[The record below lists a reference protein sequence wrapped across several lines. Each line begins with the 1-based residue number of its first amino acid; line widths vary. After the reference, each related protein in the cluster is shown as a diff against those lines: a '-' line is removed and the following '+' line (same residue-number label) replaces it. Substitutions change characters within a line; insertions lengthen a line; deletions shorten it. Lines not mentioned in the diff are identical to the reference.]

1 MADTRGQK
9 RNRETPAGGPQVVS
23 THNVTFHSY
32 SARVKPDGAFEW
44 VKPHG
49 WIKKVR
55 DTDVIRIQCVRANMK
70 LTHEYL
76 VNFRNNQIG
85 LDLYLK
91 NAFGNGEWR
100 GWRAKLELPP
110 GNYES
115 RQEAE
120 EAVTG
125 SFLRAFEN
133 ALNRANLQVDPN
145 TGTSFRKYDDSFG
158 TPFGPSRTGAIR
170 AEVAMAE
177 GRTTRFSYQENTDEQ
192 HLTYEHRI
200 QLNDPDPNTSGQQSR
215 YRNKI
220 FTERDFP
227 NIMDRTGAAPVNW
240 IAAEP
245 RQKSDTEAAN
255 SGPTSR
261 LLFIVDSVL
270 EGTALDSTTDMAVEF
285 VSFNDSPQSVQVWG
299 ARFNKDVP
307 GFSGNTLDLG
317 SPLSDPRQ
325 FNRGSLTVV
334 RTAKVDGSAI
344 FSVLGHSPN
353 RFFLKPD
360 HHYYLRL
367 EDISNPNLETPFLN
381 EGHSTDFV
389 GQSTPSSIIG
399 QLNVGE
405 RGDFAT
411 YDQNADSGAD
421 HSNGF
426 FILPAT
432 HAVER
437 IKIKIV
443 DEAGS
448 IILPEGNQQNDKG
461 VIPLDLMLRF
471 DVIRHP
477 DNERSANTQVQ
488 SETVATQPHQWTI
501 PGTIDAEE
509 TLKTQRI
516 M

>member
-1 MADTRGQK
+1 MAGRK
-9 RNRETPAGGPQVVS
+9 RNRETPPGGPQVVS

-32 SARVKPDGAFEW
+32 SARVKPDGSFEW

-76 VNFRNNQIG
+76 INFRNNQIA
-85 LDLYLK
+85 LDVYLR
-91 NAFGNGEWR
+91 NALGNGEWR
-100 GWRAKLELPP
+100 AWRAKLELPP

-120 EAVTG
+120 EAATG
-125 SFLRAFEN
+125 SFLRAFED
-133 ALNRANLQVDPN
+133 ALNKANVDAGGGSSVFN
-145 TGTSFRKYDDSFG
+145 KYDDTYG
-158 TPFGPSRTGAIR
+158 TPFDETRTGAIR
-170 AEVAMAE
+170 AEIAMAE

-200 QLNDPDPNTSGQQSR
+200 QLDDPNTSGQQSR

-220 FTERDFP
+220 FTEKDFP
-227 NIMDRTGAAPVNW
+227 NIMDRTGASTVDW
-240 IAAEP
+240 IPAAGNP
-245 RQKSDTEAAN
+245 TQKADREAFS
-255 SGPTSR
+255 SGPTNR
-261 LLFIVDSVL
+261 LLFIVDTVL
-270 EGTALDSTTDMAVEF
+270 DNTALDSTTDMVVEF
-285 VSFNDSPQSVQVWG
+285 TSLNDSPQAVQVWG

-307 GFSGNTLDLG
+307 GFGLLGERTAVSLGQPNTI
-317 SPLSDPRQ
+317 PRQ
-325 FNRGSLTVV
+325 FNRGALTVV
-334 RTAKVDGSAI
+334 RTAQKSGTKV
-344 FSVLGHSPN
+344 FSTLGHSPN

-381 EGHSTDFV
+381 EGHSTDLV

-399 QLNVGE
+399 QLNVGSK
-405 RGDFAT
+405 GDFAS
-411 YDQNADSGAD
+411 YDQKADSGAA

-448 IILPEGNQQNDKG
+448 TILPEGNRQNEKG